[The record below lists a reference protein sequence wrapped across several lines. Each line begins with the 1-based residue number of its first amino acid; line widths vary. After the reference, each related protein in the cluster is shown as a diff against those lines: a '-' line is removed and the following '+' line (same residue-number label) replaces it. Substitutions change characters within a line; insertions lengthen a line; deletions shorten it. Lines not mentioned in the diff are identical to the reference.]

1 MLAGAILSVVTS
13 IAYIFTP
20 PFWPFLFVR
29 VVQGIGS
36 AFFFT
41 AALAYITNITPGAYR
56 GPKPRLLLS
65 IVQHFDGGSPHH
77 RNVSDQP
84 IQF

>member
-1 MLAGAILSVVTS
+1 MLAGAILFAVTS
-13 IAYIFTP
+13 IAYIFAP

-29 VVQGIGS
+29 IFQGIGS

-41 AALAYITNITPGAYR
+41 AAIALITNITPGR
-56 GPKPRLLLS
+56 IGTKSRLLLS
-65 IVQHFDGGSPHH
+65 LLQYFDGISPYH